1 MPIIKPLSSV
11 LLVALIMSNAGW
23 PNDAVALAS
32 RGPEAANRGT
42 QLVDEE
48 EDDEP
53 PPAEPYFGQDRTTG
67 KFIPSR
73 VDEEPR
79 QLVVLLHAYGQSILG
94 IINHTHSGYFSRP
107 QAMQDRTR

>member
-1 MPIIKPLSSV
+1 MPIIKPLSFV

-67 KFIPSR
+67 KFIPSTMISDSY
-73 VDEEPR
+73 VDLYR
-79 QLVVLLHAYGQSILG
+79 QHIAKNVQNCLG
-94 IINHTHSGYFSRP
+94 YN
-107 QAMQDRTR
+107 D